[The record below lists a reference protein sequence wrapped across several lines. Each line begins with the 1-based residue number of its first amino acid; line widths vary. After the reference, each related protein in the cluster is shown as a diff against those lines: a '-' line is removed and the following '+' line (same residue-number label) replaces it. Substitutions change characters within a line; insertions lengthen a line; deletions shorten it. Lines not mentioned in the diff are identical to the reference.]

1 MRRDTEDIL
10 QINSIWDEI
19 KIIRKYKRGSWYKT
33 LYRGWLRPEHYFDY
47 ITNGYDPIILKEEVW

>member
-1 MRRDTEDIL
+1 MRVGTEDIL

-33 LYRGWLRPEHYFDY
+33 KYRGWLRPEHYFDY
-47 ITNGYDPIILKEEVW
+47 ITNGYDPIILKEEIW